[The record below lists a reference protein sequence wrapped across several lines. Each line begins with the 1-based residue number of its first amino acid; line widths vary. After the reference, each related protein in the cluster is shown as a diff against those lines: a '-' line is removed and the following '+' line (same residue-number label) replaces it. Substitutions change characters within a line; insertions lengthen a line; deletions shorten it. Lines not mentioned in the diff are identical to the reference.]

1 MGGVGCVRRR
11 GRGVIVTNRQIIMLM
26 TSILASNGRFAGYAP
41 EEYVNYAIRI
51 YNGEQAKT

>member
-1 MGGVGCVRRR
+1 VRRR